1 MSQELQMN
9 DTTTPTLDIARMRRV
24 VAESMP
30 EFGALQKRLLAETPN
45 VRRAVATAL
54 SDWASS
60 PILDMTPAEADAY
73 LARLKAELARREA
86 AERPASP

>member
-1 MSQELQMN
+1 MN
-9 DTTTPTLDIARMRRV
+9 DTTTLTARDVARMRRM

-30 EFGALQKRLLAETPN
+30 EFGALQKRLLAQTPN

-73 LARLKAELARREA
+73 LARLKAELARREQA
-86 AERPASP
+86 GER